1 MQWLRM
7 RPPEY
12 VVADEEDEDEDD
24 LVELDDD
31 DPLNETNTVVG
42 KASLRP
48 YRHRAR

>member
-24 LVELDDD
+24 LVEEEDD
-31 DPLNETNTVVG
+31 DPLNETNLVG
-42 KASLRP
+42 KVNLTTCRSNALN
-48 YRHRAR
+48 